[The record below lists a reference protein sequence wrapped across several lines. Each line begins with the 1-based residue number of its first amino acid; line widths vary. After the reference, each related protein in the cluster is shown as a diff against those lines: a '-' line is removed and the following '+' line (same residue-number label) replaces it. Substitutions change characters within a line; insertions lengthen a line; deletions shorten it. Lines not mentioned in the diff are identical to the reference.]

1 MNRAPVKKAK
11 VEVPQVRAKPGP
23 AVQSLFA
30 QHQEVAVDSLL
41 RLLLDPLASL
51 LTWTVIAIALA
62 LPLTVIL
69 LLQNLQQVG
78 GGLDQVS
85 NISLFMRAEVS
96 AQMLEEITDDI
107 SAHPNV
113 AEARLITAEQAL
125 QEFEQ
130 NSGFG

>member
-1 MNRAPVKKAK
+1 MARIADKKAK
-11 VEVPQVRAKPGP
+11 P
-23 AVQSLFA
+23 AVNQPRPKTSSAHQTLFA

-69 LLQNLQQVG
+69 LLQNLRQVG

-96 AQMLEEITDDI
+96 EQMLEEITRDI

-113 AEARLITAEQAL
+113 TEAR
-125 QEFEQ
+125 
-130 NSGFG
+130 

>member
-1 MNRAPVKKAK
+1 MSSAPAKKVN
-11 VEVPQVRAKPGP
+11 VEAPQVRAKPGP
-23 AVQSLFA
+23 ASLSLFA

-62 LPLTVIL
+62 LPLTLIL
-69 LLQNLQQVG
+69 LLQNLRQAG

-85 NISLFMRAEVS
+85 NISLFMRPDVS
-96 AQMLEEITDDI
+96 AQMLDDATTDI
-107 SAHPNV
+107 AAHPSV
-113 AEARLITAEQAL
+113 AAARLITAEQAL

-130 NSGFG
+130 NSG